1 MHIVHI
7 EKSNILPFLKYNYL
21 HSFLLQMEDKQVA
34 PRCASLFAIAGAGD
48 MHVRLWAALLGWL
61 PWLQG
66 YCELATL

>member
-48 MHVRLWAALLGWL
+48 MHVRASVGSLAGLASLTTRLL
-61 PWLQG
+61 
-66 YCELATL
+66 